1 MEEGMRQ
8 HRAQRGVTLVE
19 AGVVLAI
26 GAITLGTVA
35 PGFQRFIEKQKLE
48 GAAAQLAT
56 DIQFTRAESVLRNEA
71 LRLAVQ
77 HQPWGACYVIHSG
90 TPASCTCKADGV
102 AECTGGARQLKTV
115 VFPSTEAL
123 ALASNVA
130 SIGFDP
136 MHGTST
142 PAGTFT
148 LTTRSGRAI
157 EHIVNLMG
165 RVRTCAIGL
174 AGHAAC

>member
-1 MEEGMRQ
+1 MRQ

-26 GAITLGTVA
+26 GAVTLGTVA
-35 PGFQRFIEKQKLE
+35 PGFQRLVEKQKLE

-77 HQPWGACYVIHSG
+77 RQPWGSCYVIHSG
-90 TPASCTCKADGV
+90 AAGTCTCKADGI
-102 AECTGGARQLKTV
+102 AECTVGARQLKAV
-115 VFPSTEAL
+115 AFAANDGL
-123 ALASNVA
+123 ALESNVA

-136 MHGTST
+136 MHGTAT
-142 PAGTFT
+142 PAGSIKITS
-148 LTTRSGRAI
+148 RSGRAI
-157 EHIVNLMG
+157 EHVVNLMG
-165 RVRTCAIGL
+165 RVRSCAIGL

>member
-1 MEEGMRQ
+1 MRQ

-56 DIQFTRAESVLRNEA
+56 DIQFTRAETVLRNEA

-90 TPASCTCKADGV
+90 AAGACICKADGV
-102 AECTGGARQLKTV
+102 AECTSTARQLKTV
-115 VFPSTEAL
+115 VFPTSDVL
-123 ALASNVA
+123 ALESNVPA
-130 SIGFDP
+130 IAFDP
-136 MHGTST
+136 MHGTAT
-142 PAGTFT
+142 PAGSFKISS
-148 LTTRSGRAI
+148 RSGRAI
-157 EHIVNLMG
+157 EHVVNLMG
-165 RVRTCAIGL
+165 RVRSCATGL

>member
-1 MEEGMRQ
+1 MRQ

-19 AGVVLAI
+19 AGMVLAI
-26 GAITLGTVA
+26 GAITLGAVA

-56 DIQFTRAESVLRNEA
+56 DIQFTRAETVLRNEA

-77 HQPWGACYVIHSG
+77 HQPWGACYVIHG
-90 TPASCTCKADGV
+90 GAAGACTCKADGI
-102 AECTGGARQLKTV
+102 AECTGGTRPLKTV
-115 VFPSTEAL
+115 AFASNDGLVLE
-123 ALASNVA
+123 SNVA

-136 MHGTST
+136 MHGTAT
-142 PAGTFT
+142 PSGSFKITS
-148 LTTRSGRAI
+148 RSGRAI
-157 EHIVNLMG
+157 EHVVNLMG
-165 RVRTCAIGL
+165 RVRSCAIGL